1 MSFNL
6 RKYIPNT
13 ITCLNL
19 MSGVTA
25 CVLSFSYDRP
35 VYVFEAYQWAFIFI
49 GLAAVFDFLDGAA
62 ARMLHAYSDM
72 GKELDSL
79 ADLVSFGLAPALL
92 LYNTMIS
99 YNGGFFTWWALVP
112 MYIVVM
118 GALRL
123 ARFNVDITQSTTF
136 RGLPIPS
143 NAIFWIGFVAWVQT
157 HTYPGNVAVAVIV
170 ALFASLMVSRMRMF
184 SLKFKNFDWRE
195 NFRRYL
201 ILVAAVLFV
210 ATEGV
215 SGFMWTI
222 LLYILV
228 SAVGRK
234 DFDAEA

>member
-25 CVLSFSYDRP
+25 CVLSFSYDRS

-62 ARMLHAYSDM
+62 ARLLHAYSDM

-92 LYNTMIS
+92 LYNTM
-99 YNGGFFTWWALVP
+99 
-112 MYIVVM
+112 YIVVT

-123 ARFNVDITQSTTF
+123 ARFNVDTTQSTTF

-143 NAIFWIGFVAWVQT
+143 NAIFWIGFVAWIQT

-210 ATEGV
+210 ATEGI